1 MSQEQYNTKYQ
12 NVKSIPFGLYKPG
25 VHIGCCFSPL
35 PFVALQS
42 LRRPQVISLRQRRRS
57 GLSIWLYA
65 NLGHLHTK
73 RSPKGPYCD
82 FGGRSFSTFAKK
94 KNQGIISTPSY
105 LRGRQDIGK
114 SQEIHKDV
122 LWGRN
127 VWEKSIIIIVNYHFH
142 A

>member
-1 MSQEQYNTKYQ
+1 M
-12 NVKSIPFGLYKPG
+12 KSIPFGLYKPG

-35 PFVALQS
+35 PFVALQC

-57 GLSIWLYA
+57 SLSIWLYA
-65 NLGHLHTK
+65 NLSHLHTQ

-82 FGGRSFSTFAKK
+82 FGGRSLSTFAKK
-94 KNQGIISTPSY
+94 QGIISTLSY
-105 LRGRQDIGK
+105 LRRRQDIGK

-127 VWEKSIIIIVNYHFH
+127 MLERSITIIVNYRFH